1 MKRRFPCLPL
11 AAAVGLAALILARTD
26 DPIPPAG
33 NPDWA
38 GPGAFSRIRSDR
50 PDLEPLFDLIRSTLR
65 ANQARFITPSG
76 SVRGFAAGIFLV
88 LLDRRRL
95 LAFPDHFFLG
105 LSIVLLLFF
114 QRRLGLRILG
124 RDSVYRNPHFL
135 LGLLILAVYVAQIS
149 IGLSL
154 LL

>member
-1 MKRRFPCLPL
+1 MVDLLAPLHGLYNVAVAALVFFQALLGLKIRRARRTGAAFPVSAVKRHRKIGPFLPW
-11 AAAVGLAALILARTD
+11 LAAL
-26 DPIPPAG
+26 
-33 NPDWA
+33 
-38 GPGAFSRIRSDR
+38 
-50 PDLEPLFDLIRSTLR
+50 
-65 ANQARFITPSG
+65 
-76 SVRGFAAGIFLV
+76 GFAAGLFLI

-135 LGLLILAVYVAQIS
+135 LGLVILAVYVAQIS
-149 IGLSL
+149 IGLRL